1 MIRLVFSDE
10 MRERLRRERIHHPHP
25 RVRQRL
31 EALYLKSEG
40 WSHQAICA
48 SLGITKPTLIGYLRL
63 YQEGGWAALTSCRF
77 RQARSALAP
86 YEGVIVAAFARR
98 PPATLVEARARIAE
112 LTGIERSPAQVGK
125 VLKQFGLRRRKSG
138 AIPGPAPTAERRA
151 EQARFEAEALTPRL
165 EEAQAGRREVFFWT
179 PPTSSTGCS

>member
-48 SLGITKPTLIGYLRL
+48 SLGITKPTLIGYVRL
-63 YQEGGWAALTSCRF
+63 FQVGGWAALTACRF
-77 RQARSALAP
+77 RQARGALAP
-86 YEGVIVAAFARR
+86 HEGAIVAAFARH
-98 PPATLVEARARIAE
+98 PPATLAEASTRIAE
-112 LTGIERSPAQVGK
+112 LTGIERSPVQVGK
-125 VLKQFGLRRRKSG
+125 VLKQFGWRRRKSG
-138 AIPGPAPTAERRA
+138 AIPGPTPTDERRE
-151 EQARFEAEALTPRL
+151 EQATFQAQQLNPRL
-165 EEAQAGRREVFFWT
+165 ADARAGRRAVFFWT